1 MSQVYF
7 AKVNINKDI
16 YKVYDK
22 KLSID
27 TILSNLMD
35 KDWQSCQYNY
45 YIKEKDEVGNNKK
58 ETVKFISIDKFYD
71 ERYLLGRLI
80 KIYKDDIQ
88 LYDETKDDIED
99 LPQKDLARSVAFYFD
114 LKSETVAFVNKQKL
128 SYKQFVEL
136 FEKLINL
143 IYGENM
149 FVVILKKNAVEFR
162 KRINLLDSISK
173 VEINLIPPNSSA
185 EEFADLFPNSD
196 EEIKASNITR
206 MAIQYSSPY
215 TEKGLNIKSP
225 LFERTIDATAKG
237 WGDISIS
244 GKMGDGNMEK
254 IVSSIHAPYRKSIGR
269 NYKDNFETLKNI
281 AKAGISDLANN
292 KIRM

>member
-22 KLSID
+22 KISID

-35 KDWQSCQYNY
+35 KDWQSCQYSY
-45 YIKEKDEVGNNKK
+45 YIKEKDEVGNNKQ
-58 ETVKFISIDKFYD
+58 ETIKFISIDKFYD

-143 IYGENM
+143 IYGEDM

-162 KRINLLDSISK
+162 KRINLLESISK

-185 EEFADLFPNSD
+185 EEFADLFPNND
-196 EEIKASNITR
+196 EEIKDSNITR
-206 MAIQYSSPY
+206 MAIQYGSPY
-215 TEKGLNIKSP
+215 TEEGLNIKSP

-244 GKMGDGNMEK
+244 GKMSDGNMEK
-254 IVSSIHAPYRKSIGR
+254 IVSSIHAPYRKSIGSK
-269 NYKDNFETLKNI
+269 YKDNFETVKNI
-281 AKAGISDLANN
+281 AKAGISDLVNN